1 MRVRKTW
8 PWPSWLGGLLVAGAG
23 WAGPDTDLGLV
34 RVADVWRWRLATTG
48 TDALPVD
55 WSAREWSDMSWG
67 EARSG
72 FAGDYAGGEATRLSY
87 LPLSGPV
94 CLRKQFDVADPADVA
109 WLVLR
114 VDWTGGFVAY
124 LNGVE
129 IARRNL
135 PGDPGTPVPFETVP
149 VPRAKG
155 LAEALDCSFAI
166 PRLRPG
172 GNVLAIQWHPSP
184 GAYGSGL
191 VPELLANFTRG
202 PFVQNTTSTSQTI
215 VWRTPV
221 PASTI
226 VEFGPTAELGQR
238 VHDPTP
244 VPQHAATLTGLV
256 PDTEYCY
263 RVRSG
268 DGRREGVSPLLWF
281 RTLKESGPLRFAV
294 TADVGTGNLA
304 QWGVAEVMRAM
315 HPDLVLIAGDTLYP
329 TFLDTQADQRLFS
342 IYRHLMTST
351 PFFVVAGNHD
361 YWSSRPQEF
370 YEAFVLPTN
379 NVPPALHALA
389 GTGPEHYYAFDHG
402 DAHFV
407 GLYVPLYYRGLELAP
422 GTVQYQW
429 LEADL
434 AASTKPWKFLFLHL
448 PLMSSGPHADDDY
461 NLNGVPDMQELADA
475 LLPLASR
482 YGVQMVFSGHD
493 HSYQRFRPVQGV
505 HCLVAAGG
513 GGTLYPLAALHP
525 DSAQFLQ
532 RWHAVL
538 VTVSG
543 NSLQARALS
552 ETGELVDLMFIERVP
567 PPAVPRET
575 VWHTPSAA
583 FEGEPD
589 GDGNRTGQRWD
600 FPGEAIPTA
609 PGSFSNLGRV
619 QVARDHGDL
628 HIGFERVMLPRNGN
642 LFLFLESPSL
652 PGVTSLAGLGNGVVD
667 PSGQGVDGLDFL
679 ENLSFSFR
687 NFRPAL
693 AAVLGDE
700 FADGQFRDF
709 ARTNIT
715 VSGFGEPIIST
726 NLDLNI
732 GQGVFWLEA
741 GLSDVPGARIAQF
754 NRSPQTGPVPGEQ
767 NADFIVVSLPLA
779 ELGLRGGETIR
790 LAAVVGG
797 GEFSTNATAQAREL
811 DRAFL
816 GSRLEGTGLGPVAL
830 EGLEVRIGPDL
841 DPDGDGLLSTEEL
854 GLGTNPDNPDSDSD
868 GLPDGWEVRHHLNP
882 LSGEGLDGARGD
894 PDADGFPNAAEWAAG
909 TAPDDARSVL
919 RLAVRRRLDGALEF
933 RWPVVSPRQYRL
945 ETADAPEGPYT
956 PVLPT
961 EPVTDATARE
971 ALRVLPGPDPAR
983 ATQWYRVVL
992 LSGLQAVTMPQ

>member
-1 MRVRKTW
+1 MRGRRTW
-8 PWPSWLGGLLVAGAG
+8 LLPAWLAGVFVAGAG
-23 WAGPDTDLGLV
+23 WAAPDAELGLV
-34 RVADVWRWRLATTG
+34 RVAEVWRWRLATMG
-48 TDALPVD
+48 TDALPAG
-55 WSAREWSDMSWG
+55 WAAPEWSDNSWG

-72 FAGDYAGGEATRLSY
+72 FAGDYAGAEASLLSY
-87 LPLSGPV
+87 LPLAGPV
-94 CLRKQFDVADPADVA
+94 CLRKQFEVADSTVIA

-135 PGDPGTPVPFETVP
+135 PGDPGTPVPFATMP

-155 LAEALDCSFAI
+155 HAEALDCSFAV
-166 PRLRPG
+166 PLLHAG
-172 GNVLAIQWHPSP
+172 GNVLAIQWHPTP
-184 GAYGSGL
+184 GAYGSGF

-202 PFVQNTTSTSQTI
+202 PFVQNTTPTSQTM

-221 PASTI
+221 PASTT
-226 VEFGPTAELGQR
+226 VEFGPTAELGR
-238 VHDPTP
+238 LVHDPTP
-244 VPQHAATLTGLV
+244 VLQHTATLTGLA

-268 DGRREGVSPLLWF
+268 DGVREGASSLLWF
-281 RTLKESGPLRFAV
+281 RTLKESGPLSFAV
-294 TADVGTGNLA
+294 TADIGAGNLA

-342 IYRHLMTST
+342 IYRRLMTGT

-361 YWSSRPQEF
+361 SWSSRPQEF
-370 YEAFVLPTN
+370 YDAFMLPTN

-402 DAHFV
+402 DAHFI
-407 GLYVPLYYRGLELAP
+407 GLHVPLYYRGLEIAP

-461 NLNGVPDMQELADA
+461 NLNGVPDTKELADA

-543 NSLQARALS
+543 NSLRARALS
-552 ETGELVDLMFIERVP
+552 EAGELLDEMFVERAP

-583 FEGEPD
+583 FAGEPD

-600 FPGEAIPTA
+600 FPGEPIPTA
-609 PGSFSNLGRV
+609 SGDFSNLGRV
-619 QVARDHGDL
+619 QVARDHRDL
-628 HIGFERVMLPRNGN
+628 HIGFERVMLPRDGN
-642 LFLFLESPSL
+642 LFLFLETPAL
-652 PGVTSLAGLGNGVVD
+652 PGVASLAGLGNGVVD

-679 ENLSFSFR
+679 ENLGFR

-693 AAVLGDE
+693 AGVLGDE
-700 FADGQFRDF
+700 FGDGQSRSF
-709 ARTNIT
+709 ARTNIAT
-715 VSGFGEPIIST
+715 TALGETIIT
-726 NLDLNI
+726 ANLDLDI
-732 GQGVFWLEA
+732 GQGVFWLDTA
-741 GLSDVPGARIAQF
+741 FSDVPGARIEQF
-754 NRSPQTGPVPGEQ
+754 NRSPQTGPVLGEQ
-767 NADFIVVSLPLA
+767 NADFIVVSLPLH
-779 ELGLRGGETIR
+779 ELGLRGGETVR

-797 GEFSTNATAQAREL
+797 GQFSTNATAQARGL

-816 GSRLEGTGLGPVAL
+816 GAHLEGTGLGPVTL
-830 EGLEVRIGPDL
+830 EGLEIRVGPDL
-841 DPDGDGLLSTEEL
+841 DPDGDGLLTAEES
-854 GLGTNPDNPDSDSD
+854 GLGTDPDNPDSDGD

-882 LSGEGLDGARGD
+882 LSGDGPDGARGD
-894 PDADGFPNAAEWAAG
+894 PDADGFPNAAEWVAG
-909 TAPDDARSVL
+909 TAPDDAQSLL
-919 RLAVRRRLDGALEF
+919 RLAVRRRPDGALEF
-933 RWPVVSPRQYRL
+933 RWPVVPPRVYRL
-945 ETADAPEGPYT
+945 EAADALGGPYLPVLSEEPATNTPGREEFRVLPAPEG
-956 PVLPT
+956 
-961 EPVTDATARE
+961 AR
-971 ALRVLPGPDPAR
+971 PAR
-983 ATQWYRVVL
+983 WYRVVL
-992 LSGLQAVTMPQ
+992 LPGP